1 MAVSREGG
9 VELAR
14 EMLDLAGYPDA
25 DPQAEI
31 AKGGAYQAWR
41 EMVLAQGGDPDAR
54 LPVANEIM
62 AALPAPQAGY
72 LTRLDAL
79 SVGIAAWR
87 LGAGRA
93 RKEDPAHH
101 APGLRVLPNARY

>member
-25 DPQAEI
+25 DPQAAI
-31 AKGGAYQAWR
+31 AKGHAYQAWR
-41 EMVLAQGGDPDAR
+41 EMVFAQGGDPDAR

-62 AALPAPQAGY
+62 AAPPPPQAGY

-79 SVGIAAWR
+79 SVGITPWR

-93 RKEDPAHH
+93 PKEDSLAH
-101 APGLRVLPNARY
+101 AART